1 MRACMADSACGA
13 GGARPFLRMRQAKKA
28 KTRTF
33 YKRMAI
39 KIRKNIEMNRR
50 NVLKYSLSRLKTWGN
65 ERRREGNENCV

>member
-1 MRACMADSACGA
+1 MRACTADSACGA
-13 GGARPFLRMRQAKKA
+13 GGARPFLRLMWEKT

-33 YKRMAI
+33 YKRMEM
-39 KIRKNIEMNRR
+39 KIRKNVEMNRP

>member
-13 GGARPFLRMRQAKKA
+13 GGARPFLNLRRGKA

-33 YKRMAI
+33 YKRMTV
-39 KIRKNIEMNRR
+39 KIRKNIEMNRPD
-50 NVLKYSLSRLKTWGN
+50 VLKYSLSRLKTWGN